1 MSTFQALPIMK
12 EENAGFYDP
21 ELFEKS
27 VMMFRAQSE
36 DAVQLKRSED
46 PA

>member
-1 MSTFQALPIMK
+1 MSTFQALSIMK

-21 ELFEKS
+21 ELFEKF
-27 VMMFRAQSE
+27 VMMFRSQPE
-36 DAVQLKRSED
+36 NTVQLKQSED